1 MMPRNEEGSRTTR
14 IGAWVPCADY
24 SRERE
29 RERERERQ
37 AEKHQST
44 NIPKREKR
52 MVRMHE

>member
-37 AEKHQST
+37 AEKYHTTIISK
-44 NIPKREKR
+44 IS
-52 MVRMHE
+52 